1 MVSLD
6 ARKFAVAQRNVKWKV
21 YSSGAEDFVGTDVG
35 LATVQRILQYIC
47 EAFGLRSK
55 LIKEPP
61 FISPAA
67 QRMPPNNDSSL
78 GRRECEPNAV
88 LAGELNAS

>member
-1 MVSLD
+1 
-6 ARKFAVAQRNVKWKV
+6 
-21 YSSGAEDFVGTDVG
+21 
-35 LATVQRILQYIC
+35 LQNIC